1 MVDYSDTCVWHELL
15 ACPVHLAI
23 AGRPSWSIMTS
34 SSSTKWLTSIKLL
47 SNHLVHISWR
57 VSLFIYL
64 VLYIFNFVHLHSY
77 LEKIDHYMTISFKL
91 PGNHGMIYFCKLSPP
106 FIYDIIS
113 DKLLKKN
120 YISSK
125 LCLFCIYE
133 IILRQ
138 IAEKSDISSSVLYS
152 KAARELIGIIV
163 TPKLSCNTDKHL
175 NQGILW

>member
-1 MVDYSDTCVWHELL
+1 
-15 ACPVHLAI
+15 
-23 AGRPSWSIMTS
+23 MTS

-77 LEKIDHYMTISFKL
+77 LEKIDHCMTISFKL
-91 PGNHGMIYFCKLSPP
+91 LGNHGMIYFCKLSPP

-113 DKLLKKN
+113 DKLLTKI

-163 TPKLSCNTDKHL
+163 TPKLSRNTDT
-175 NQGILW
+175 NILTKEYYDSIIWQHQ

>member
-1 MVDYSDTCVWHELL
+1 
-15 ACPVHLAI
+15 
-23 AGRPSWSIMTS
+23 MTS

-57 VSLFIYL
+57 VSLSLFIYL

-77 LEKIDHYMTISFKL
+77 LEKIDHCMTISFKL

-138 IAEKSDISSSVLYS
+138 IAAKSDISSSVLYS

-163 TPKLSCNTDKHL
+163 TPKLSRNTDKHL
-175 NQGILW
+175 NQGILWKHNLTTPIIIWHIQQTLSEIEFIL